1 MVEAGRDLGGA
12 DLQFA
17 VAAEA
22 TQCCGAS
29 ADCRGVE
36 ETFEP
41 GSSVARV
48 ARRYGVN
55 ANQVFQW
62 RTLYRK
68 GGLGGG
74 PMTPVKLL
82 PVSVAEEVELPA
94 EADEQPVPALAGTI
108 RINLAGHALISVEGS
123 VDPAIQS

>member
-1 MVEAGRDLGGA
+1 M
-12 DLQFA
+12 
-17 VAAEA
+17 
-22 TQCCGAS
+22 
-29 ADCRGVE
+29 E

-68 GGLGGG
+68 GGLGGT

-82 PVSVAEEVELPA
+82 PVPRKIRKLQCQARKNLRRGHFAGHFPSTCRARFTPTCRITMR
-94 EADEQPVPALAGTI
+94 ALA
-108 RINLAGHALISVEGS
+108 AVENCERWVKMWPRCS
-123 VDPAIQS
+123 NMCAPASSRGPR